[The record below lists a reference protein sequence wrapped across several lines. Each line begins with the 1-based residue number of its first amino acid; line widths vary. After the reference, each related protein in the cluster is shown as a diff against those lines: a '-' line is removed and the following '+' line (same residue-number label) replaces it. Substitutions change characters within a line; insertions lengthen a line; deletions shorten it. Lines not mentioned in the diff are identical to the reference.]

1 MLQMSKIF
9 RDCFQKMGI
18 VDFNQAYYHW
28 DVRLWQERKELF
40 ADKWDSLSVDRRRML
55 IRDLI
60 IHSYDVVSAER
71 SCRIERQK
79 V

>member
-1 MLQMSKIF
+1 
-9 RDCFQKMGI
+9 MGI
-18 VDFNQAYYHW
+18 VDFNEEYYHW
-28 DVRLWQERKELF
+28 DVMLWQERTELL

-60 IHSYDVVSAER
+60 IHSYDLVSAER

-79 V
+79 I